1 MNIAAT
7 QQTEQVNAFNNKMN
21 PYKDIYEQYVDEAS
35 FLWVLRSIAI
45 EQPHYTRTDV
55 YELEQRIQA
64 QLDGLMTSVED
75 AWEVCLHALELEE
88 PGEVFTSTVI
98 AFRSHDQVKIQ
109 KALEVGL
116 SSDETAKGLISAMGW
131 LPGNLIHGW
140 IKKFFTSKD
149 LNHKYLAIA
158 ACSVRRENPSEYLNR
173 ILEREDCKAH
183 EKLYARCLRLIGE
196 LRRLDLIAALAEG
209 LQSDNDDI
217 KFWAIW
223 SSILLGNK
231 TEVTKL
237 EPYILQPGPHQ
248 FNALNIAF
256 RTMPIEQARE
266 LISKL
271 AADPEQLRTVVK
283 ATGVLGDPHAVNWLI
298 SLMANSQVA
307 KLSAEA
313 MSMITG
319 INLEEYQLA
328 VEAPQSL
335 EVQPNDEVGDA
346 DVALDEDENLAWP
359 DVQKVSQLWMSMGRN
374 FIAGQRYFM
383 GQSISQEILNN
394 KIVSAYQRQRH
405 AAAMELALSNSTVP
419 LQNTRARVEV

>member
-7 QQTEQVNAFNNKMN
+7 QQTDQVNAFNNKMN

-35 FLWVLRSIAI
+35 FLWILRSVAI

-75 AWEVCLHALELEE
+75 AWEICLQALELEE

-98 AFRSHDQVKIQ
+98 AFRSHDSIKIQ
-109 KALEVGL
+109 KALEAGL
-116 SSDETAKGLISAMGW
+116 TSDETVKGLISAMGW
-131 LPGNLIHGW
+131 LPGNLVHGW

-158 ACSVRRENPSEYLNR
+158 ACSVRRENPAEYLNR
-173 ILEREDCKAH
+173 ILERDDCKAH
-183 EKLYARCLRLIGE
+183 EKLYARSLRLIGE
-196 LRRLDLIAALAEG
+196 LRRLDLMSSLTEG
-209 LQSDNDDI
+209 LQSDNEDI

-231 TEVTKL
+231 AEVTKL
-237 EPYILQPGPHQ
+237 EPYILQSGPHQ
-248 FNALNIAF
+248 FNAINIAF
-256 RTMPIEQARE
+256 RVMPIEQARE

-271 AADPEQLRTVVK
+271 SAAPDQIRTVIK

-298 SLMANSQVA
+298 SLMTSPAVA

-313 MSMITG
+313 MSLITG
-319 INLEEYQLA
+319 INLEEYGLIL
-328 VEAPQSL
+328 EASPGL
-335 EVQPNDEVGDA
+335 EQQPNDEESDG
-346 DVALDEDENLAWP
+346 DVALDEDENLPWP
-359 DVQKVSQLWMSMGRN
+359 DANKVSQIWMNMGRN

-383 GQSISQEILNN
+383 GQAISQEILSN
-394 KIVSAYQRQRH
+394 KVVNAYQRQRH
-405 AAAMELALSNSTVP
+405 AAAMELALSNSAKP
-419 LQNTRARVEV
+419 LQNTRARIEA